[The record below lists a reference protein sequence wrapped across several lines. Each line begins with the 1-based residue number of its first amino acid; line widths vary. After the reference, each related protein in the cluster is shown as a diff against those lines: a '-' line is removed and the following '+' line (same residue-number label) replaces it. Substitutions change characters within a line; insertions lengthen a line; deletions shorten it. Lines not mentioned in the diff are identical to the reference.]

1 MDDSTLSIDI
11 MEQACGGSKQDVDIS
26 RFRGWNY
33 SLSELLALAEE
44 RLAGETAPAGAIAAS
59 SSTPLF

>member
-59 SSTPLF
+59 STPLF